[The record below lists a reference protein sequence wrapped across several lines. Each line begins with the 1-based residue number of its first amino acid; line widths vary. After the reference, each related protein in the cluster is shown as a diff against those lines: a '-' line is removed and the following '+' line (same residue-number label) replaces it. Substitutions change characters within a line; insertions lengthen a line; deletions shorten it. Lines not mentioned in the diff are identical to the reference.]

1 MNEVDQDGHLDLV
14 VRGER
19 GDDLDLVVVA
29 VHHGEPR
36 PQVIG
41 VAAVRFGERLGDDL
55 ASRLAD
61 GGEHGLACCFRA
73 GGGASAAAV
82 AGPEEGGEDVAGG
95 AGGGRNVG
103 DGGQLGHPLAGFAQ
117 LTGIIRPAGG
127 RGSGRPGRRGLR
139 GRGPQR
145 AGQHRERGP
154 VRGQQQP
161 GCRVARLRAAGGV
174 ERPEVRGRGDREL
187 LGLPFPQMDRALRAD
202 LGRCLAERG
211 RRDGPGVAADDP
223 RRVRLRSPV
232 QPGVLRVQVLL
243 AFLAVG
249 DPRGCHR
256 PVNHRPDPLVP
267 VLAPAA
273 SSGYS

>member
-95 AGGGRNVG
+95 AGGGRDVG

-174 ERPEVRGRGDREL
+174 ERPEVRGRATASSSDCR
-187 LGLPFPQMDRALRAD
+187 FPRWIAPCALTWAAAWPNGAAATAPALR
-202 LGRCLAERG
+202 RMIPAEY
-211 RRDGPGVAADDP
+211 DCGPQF
-223 RRVRLRSPV
+223 SPASCGYRFSL
-232 QPGVLRVQVLL
+232 P
-243 AFLAVG
+243 LAVG

-273 SSGYS
+273 TSGYS